1 MFEYTQVCTYAVI
14 QYVYL
19 LTQQGQ
25 QQQNQS
31 RPTNDHDYFSLDIS
45 IPDIQ

>member
-1 MFEYTQVCTYAVI
+1 MFEYTHVHINAVI
-14 QYVYL
+14 QCVYL

-31 RPTNDHDYFSLDIS
+31 QDTNSHDYFSLDIS